1 MAWYTACVSRQCG
14 RHLYRFAAL
23 VVPTG
28 SYLFAANQGSNKIVV
43 FRIDS
48 NTGRLTP
55 TSDALEAPSPVC
67 VKFVAVL

>member
-1 MAWYTACVSRQCG
+1 MAWCTDSVSRQCG

-28 SYLFAANQGSNKIVV
+28 SYLFAANQGSNKVVV

-48 NTGRLTP
+48 NTGHITP
-55 TSDALEAPSPVC
+55 AGEALEAPSPVC
-67 VKFVAVL
+67 IKFMAID